1 MKIPGI
7 TATRKPPGEWK
18 DLLYVDCITFKP
30 QMALPVSYIYTLV
43 QILSKVFIS
52 PQISV
57 YSSIADFDKN

>member
-7 TATRKPPGEWK
+7 TATRKPPGEGK